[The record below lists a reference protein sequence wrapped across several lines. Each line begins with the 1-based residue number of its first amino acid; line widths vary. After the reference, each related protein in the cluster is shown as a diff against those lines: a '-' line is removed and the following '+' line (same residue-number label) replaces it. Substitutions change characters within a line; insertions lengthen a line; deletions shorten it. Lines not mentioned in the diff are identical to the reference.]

1 MARHYINFRDKKY
14 LYFHEF
20 RQEWKKQHPDIHLM
34 VCSAE
39 YKQATRIIF
48 KQGDDKL
55 TIYLKDIT
63 TEKLTVNQC
72 ILLLYYTF
80 VYKSYFDALIDWE

>member
-1 MARHYINFRDKKY
+1 MAKHYINFKDEKY

-20 RQEWKKQHPDIHLM
+20 RQEWKKQHPDIHIM
-34 VCSAE
+34 ICSAE

-63 TEKLTVNQC
+63 AEKLTVCQA
-72 ILLLYYTF
+72 IVLLYNTF
-80 VYKSYFDALIDWE
+80 AFKSNFDVLVDWQ